1 MNTNSRDTDC
11 EISLRIPPELEGM
24 RVDRALAALLP
35 EYSRST
41 IQGWIRTGRV
51 LAGGR
56 PLKASERLSGAG
68 PVAVSIPPPEPSEW
82 LAEPMALDVLHEDS
96 HLFVID
102 KPAGLV
108 VHPGAG
114 NPDGT
119 LLNGLLA
126 RDEGLRLLP
135 RAGIVHRLDKD
146 TSGLMVVAR
155 TESSRQD
162 LVKQLSNRSVS
173 RHYLAVAAG
182 VPVSGETLDRPI
194 GRHPVDRRRMAVSDR
209 GKPAVTHVSI
219 LEKYRAHALMEA
231 RLETAGPIRSGYT
244 WRGGA
249 TPWWGTRS
257 MAAGHVLRRARPQ
270 SLPASWRDS
279 GARHCT
285 PPSCPCRI
293 RKPVNPCPGAS
304 LLRKIS
310 KTWSMPSSGI
320 TGRSSQHDFHCASPG
335 RGTGGCRDCLP
346 HRLLNSPSV
355 NGAFRCPS
363 PEFVVKLIR

>member
-68 PVAVSIPPPEPSEW
+68 PVVVSIPPPEPSEW

-96 HLFVID
+96 HLFVIN

-155 TESSRQD
+155 TESARQD

-209 GKPAVTHVSI
+209 GKPAVTHVRV
-219 LEKYRAHALMEA
+219 LEKYRAHALVEA
-231 RLETAGPIRSGYT
+231 RLETGRTHQIRVHLAWWGYPLVGDPVYGG
-244 WRGGA
+244 RPRPPGGA
-249 TPWWGTRS
+249 TPELSGVLAGFRRQALH
-257 MAAGHVLRRARPQ
+257 AAAL
-270 SLPASWRDS
+270 SLAHPETGESLSWREPPPEDFEGLVNALARDH
-279 GARHCT
+279 GAVHST
-285 PPSCPCRI
+285 
-293 RKPVNPCPGAS
+293 
-304 LLRKIS
+304 
-310 KTWSMPSSGI
+310 
-320 TGRSSQHDFHCASPG
+320 
-335 RGTGGCRDCLP
+335 
-346 HRLLNSPSV
+346 
-355 NGAFRCPS
+355 
-363 PEFVVKLIR
+363 

>member
-1 MNTNSRDTDC
+1 MNTNSPDTDC

-41 IQGWIRTGRV
+41 IQGWIRAGRV

-68 PVAVSIPPPEPSEW
+68 PVEVSIPPPEPSEW
-82 LAEPMALDVLHEDS
+82 LAEPMALEVLHEDS

-155 TESSRQD
+155 TEYARQD
-162 LVKQLSNRSVS
+162 LVKQLSDRSVS

-182 VPVSGETLDRPI
+182 VPVSGETLDKPI

-209 GKPAVTHVSI
+209 GKPAVTHVRI
-219 LEKYRAHALMEA
+219 LEKYRAHALVEA
-231 RLETAGPIRSGYT
+231 RLETGRTHQIRVHLAWWGYPLVGDPVYGG
-244 WRGGA
+244 RPRPPKGA
-249 TPWWGTRS
+249 TPELAGVLAGFRRQALH
-257 MAAGHVLRRARPQ
+257 AAFL
-270 SLPASWRDS
+270 SLSHPETGESLSWRKPPPKDFEDLVNALARDH
-279 GARHCT
+279 GAVQ
-285 PPSCPCRI
+285 S
-293 RKPVNPCPGAS
+293 A
-304 LLRKIS
+304 
-310 KTWSMPSSGI
+310 
-320 TGRSSQHDFHCASPG
+320 
-335 RGTGGCRDCLP
+335 
-346 HRLLNSPSV
+346 
-355 NGAFRCPS
+355 
-363 PEFVVKLIR
+363 